1 VEVPLAGDRT
11 FSVLAFPG
19 AAAKGKKL
27 IATIQTGYIAS
38 TVAIGEFDENG
49 IARITIHGDKAG
61 TSHLTLQLEGTDIV
75 TSTLL
80 EVVGAESMPV
90 ATPTASRISGTSV
103 MRGETVALYC
113 DTEGATIWYTLDGT
127 CPCDENGTRQRY
139 TEPITINS
147 QMTLKAYA
155 VKGDM
160 QESRVAS
167 FEYFIIGANGIDG
180 TTASPSAAAYY
191 TPNGQRRQQPQR
203 GINIVQYDDGTVR
216 KVMRK

>member
-1 VEVPLAGDRT
+1 
-11 FSVLAFPG
+11 
-19 AAAKGKKL
+19 
-27 IATIQTGYIAS
+27 
-38 TVAIGEFDENG
+38 
-49 IARITIHGDKAG
+49 
-61 TSHLTLQLEGTDIV
+61 
-75 TSTLL
+75 
-80 EVVGAESMPV
+80 MPV

-167 FEYFIIGANGIDG
+167 FEYFIIGANGVASA
-180 TTASPSAAAYY
+180 TTQKSASAYY
-191 TPNGQRRQQPQR
+191 APNGQRRQQPQK
-203 GINIVQYDDGTVR
+203 GINIVQYDDGTTR
-216 KVMRK
+216 KVIRK